1 MPSSAA
7 KIPRTIWLLGLVSL
21 FMDLSSELIHSL
33 LPAYLVGNLGVSLLT
48 LGLLEGLAEATAQI
62 VKVYSGALSDYIGRR
77 KDLLLLGYGMA
88 ALSKPLFPLASTV
101 EWVFAA
107 RVLDRIGK
115 GIRGAPRDALVADV
129 APPAIRGACF
139 GLRQSLDTIGA
150 LLGPALAIGL
160 MWLLQDDI
168 GLVMWV
174 AVVPALLAFAV
185 LFYGVQERTQIAG
198 SSHWRTPI
206 NRALLHRL
214 PAAYWWVVILGGLFT
229 LARCSEA
236 FLLVRAQQLGLSLTW
251 TPLVLLI
258 LAASYSL
265 CAYPAGRCSD
275 RYGRAPLLALALL
288 LLIGAELLLAAA
300 NSVALVLLG
309 AAIWGLH
316 LGCSQ
321 GILASMIADQAP
333 AELKGSAFGLF
344 NLSSGLCL
352 LLASVSAGALWH
364 YLGAPA
370 TFLAGALLASLSLF
384 LLLYRWRRS

>member
-1 MPSSAA
+1 MPTNTA
-7 KIPRTIWLLGLVSL
+7 KIPRTVWLLGLVSL

-33 LPAYLVGNLGVSLLT
+33 LPAYLLGNLGVSLLT
-48 LGLLEGLAEATAQI
+48 LGLLEGVAEATAQI
-62 VKVYSGALSDYIGRR
+62 VKVYSGALSDYLGRR
-77 KDLLLLGYGMA
+77 KGLLLLGYGMA

-107 RVLDRIGK
+107 RFLDRIGK
-115 GIRGAPRDALVADV
+115 GIRGAPRDALIADV
-129 APPAIRGACF
+129 APPTMRGASF
-139 GLRQSLDTIGA
+139 GLRQSLDTLGA

-160 MWLLQDDI
+160 MWLLHDDI
-168 GLVMWV
+168 SLVMWV
-174 AVVPALLAFAV
+174 AVVPALLAVALLFGAV
-185 LFYGVQERTQIAG
+185 HERSQAPA
-198 SSHWRTPI
+198 SHHWRTPI
-206 NRALLHRL
+206 NRALLRRL
-214 PAAYWWVVILGGLFT
+214 PPAYWWVVVLGALFT

-275 RYGRAPLLALALL
+275 RYGRTPLLALALL

-300 NSVALVLLG
+300 HNVALVLLG
-309 AAIWGLH
+309 AAVWGLH

-321 GILASMIADQAP
+321 GILASMVADQAP

-344 NLSSGLCL
+344 NLSSGVCL
-352 LLASVSAGALWH
+352 LLASAGAGALWH

-370 TFLAGALLASLSLF
+370 TFLAGALLASLSLG
-384 LLLYRWRRS
+384 LLLFRGRTA